1 MRKNIM
7 MRKNITNWKKMKQ
20 ILKKPSRKLMNAINS
35 YILTRKR
42 LKGGSYKGRTRC
54 GRRK

>member
-7 MRKNITNWKKMKQ
+7 TRKKMKQ

-42 LKGGSYKGRTRC
+42 LKGGAYKRRTRC